1 MGISCSIYDQL
12 EIASMHQQL
21 VRLVF
26 SAQKSE
32 PFSVEGVIDNLFAKE
47 SKEYVSIKGGK
58 TYCLDQL
65 MSIEPIN

>member
-21 VRLVF
+21 VRLKF
-26 SAQKSE
+26 NAQNNES
-32 PFSVEGVIDNLFAKE
+32 FSVEGVIDNLFTKK
-47 SKEYVSIKGGK
+47 SKEYVSIKDGK

-65 MSIEPIN
+65 ISIELIN